1 VTHQVRQLSG
11 LPFADPGS
19 TPEKPEAANSLAQMV
34 MADITFDGTPHIN
47 DEFFA
52 VISLKS
58 FFAMAHLK
66 YPADGSN
73 DFGGKSAYRLVCGI
87 PRADGAPPSTSSVE
101 YVQELIEKY
110 GPRSLSGDRH
120 KNPQHTLKVTE
131 VVWSTRFRTR
141 YAAAPTFFTR
151 FGSNGS
157 SEAGS
162 SGARVCLI
170 GDAAHIHPPAG
181 GQGMNLSI
189 RDGISLGPV
198 LAEALKAGSTPDS
211 DESLRAHLNL
221 RRDRAIRV
229 IKITKIMAG
238 ALGMSPPLP
247 EAVEVVA
254 GSRLHLPRL
263 DVLGAEQVEVGQ
275 ADICVQAQWH
285 RRSLKNFQQVFHH
298 RLSPLHLS
306 SIPHHLYTYTI
317 IPVLDLTIWCC
328 AHVRHRP
335 DVYFNSTF
343 MFQCSNECLFPLS
356 LCSLPRI
363 RLSESLLMAHPLAM
377 KPQTSDPKYESTR
390 RTPVQMDPCITIH
403 GTSGASASPNVQS
416 ITVL

>member
-1 VTHQVRQLSG
+1 MTHQVRQLSG

-157 SEAGS
+157 SEVGS

-238 ALGMSPPLP
+238 ALGMSPRFQKPWKWSP
-247 EAVEVVA
+247 VHVYTF
-254 GSRLHLPRL
+254 R
-263 DVLGAEQVEVGQ
+263 DWTFWVLSKSKWVRQTFA
-275 ADICVQAQWH
+275 
-285 RRSLKNFQQVFHH
+285 F
-298 RLSPLHLS
+298 RLSGIAAP
-306 SIPHHLYTYTI
+306 
-317 IPVLDLTIWCC
+317 
-328 AHVRHRP
+328 
-335 DVYFNSTF
+335 
-343 MFQCSNECLFPLS
+343 
-356 LCSLPRI
+356 
-363 RLSESLLMAHPLAM
+363 
-377 KPQTSDPKYESTR
+377 
-390 RTPVQMDPCITIH
+390 
-403 GTSGASASPNVQS
+403 
-416 ITVL
+416 